1 MDKIKETQTQNY
13 SGPGTPTNDQQ
24 YNAYTKC
31 LSPASSRH
39 EAEFEFLLFS
49 PDLCQPKFM
58 VLVGGLEEI
67 HRENRLTIMLPKSVR
82 RWAASV
88 MMARLWAR

>member
-1 MDKIKETQTQNY
+1 MNIAH
-13 SGPGTPTNDQQ
+13 S
-24 YNAYTKC
+24 
-31 LSPASSRH
+31 L
-39 EAEFEFLLFS
+39 

>member
-1 MDKIKETQTQNY
+1 MDKINRKSTQNY
-13 SGPGTPTNDQQ
+13 SGTPKTDQK
-24 YNAYTKC
+24 YNVKC
-31 LSPASSRH
+31 MSPASSLH
-39 EAEFEFLLFS
+39 EAESELLLFS

-67 HRENRLTIMLPKSVR
+67 HKENRLTIMLPKSVR

-88 MMARLWAR
+88 MMARL

>member
-1 MDKIKETQTQNY
+1 
-13 SGPGTPTNDQQ
+13 
-24 YNAYTKC
+24 
-31 LSPASSRH
+31 
-39 EAEFEFLLFS
+39 
-49 PDLCQPKFM
+49 M

-67 HRENRLTIMLPKSVR
+67 HSENRLTIMLPKSVR

>member
-1 MDKIKETQTQNY
+1 MNI
-13 SGPGTPTNDQQ
+13 
-24 YNAYTKC
+24 A
-31 LSPASSRH
+31 H
-39 EAEFEFLLFS
+39 FS